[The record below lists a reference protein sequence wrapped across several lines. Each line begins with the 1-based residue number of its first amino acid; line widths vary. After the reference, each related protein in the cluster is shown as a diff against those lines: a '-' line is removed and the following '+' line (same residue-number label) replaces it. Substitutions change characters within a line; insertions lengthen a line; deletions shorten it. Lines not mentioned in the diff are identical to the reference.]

1 MEVVD
6 RVIQILLPLRRRLL
20 RAIQWSILGTG
31 IAHAV
36 YLLASILIARRL
48 GNEDFGRLG
57 LIQFTLNTP
66 VLLIATSFGW
76 SVMRTA
82 ATMHEHEREAFSSL
96 LNSLII
102 VGTLVS
108 AGLSVLLLLLGPMIC
123 TYWFSDPASI
133 PAFQIVAIS
142 ILFSG
147 YFSLIVSLF
156 SGLEAFQ
163 NVAILNIMRGLLLG
177 ILLIVGSNWG
187 GLIGAGF
194 GFTLASG
201 MSAFIA
207 WFIMRRALKQY
218 RLALYSHNWQRA
230 YRVLAQI
237 SLPSFL
243 STIISSLGLWIGSVL
258 LARHHDGLHQVAVF
272 NASNQWKSVLL
283 FVPTQI
289 SQASAPIM
297 ANLWSKNDLFKLK
310 AVVRSNLLLML
321 LTYGLPSVPILAFSS
336 HILHLYLL
344 SGDEETEA
352 MRFIILSGLMSA
364 LCGVLGYAMVA
375 MGKAWQALA
384 ANTFWTVIFL
394 MTALLWLSQGVLG
407 ISKSYCFSYF
417 VLFIAISVYIFY
429 TLTKQKEVV
438 RSCS

>member
-1 MEVVD
+1 MKVVD
-6 RVIQILLPLRRRLL
+6 RAIQIFLPLKYRLL

-31 IAHAV
+31 IAQAV
-36 YLLASILIARRL
+36 YLLASIVIARRL

-57 LIQFTLNTP
+57 LIQFTLNTL

-96 LNSLII
+96 LNSLITAGI
-102 VGTLVS
+102 LVS
-108 AGLSVLLLLLGPMIC
+108 AGLSVLILLLGPMIC
-123 TYWFSDPASI
+123 TFWFSDPVSI

-142 ILFSG
+142 VLFSG

-156 SGLEAFQ
+156 SGLEAFRQ
-163 NVAILNIMRGLLLG
+163 VALLNITRGLLLG
-177 ILLIVGSNWG
+177 IIMTVGSKWG

-201 MSAFIA
+201 ISAFVA
-207 WFIMRRALKQY
+207 WFIMRRVLKQY
-218 RLALYSHNWQRA
+218 HLALCSHNWRHA
-230 YRVLAQI
+230 YHVLTHI

-243 STIISSLGLWIGSVL
+243 STIIGSLSLWAGSVL
-258 LARHHDGLHQVAVF
+258 LARHPDGLHQVAVF

-283 FVPTQI
+283 FAPTQI
-289 SQASAPIM
+289 SQASVPIM
-297 ANLWSKNDLFKLK
+297 ANLWSKNELVKFK

-344 SGDEETEA
+344 SGEEETKA
-352 MRFIILSGLMSA
+352 MQFLILSGLMSA

-375 MGKAWQALA
+375 MGKTWQALA
-384 ANTFWTVIFL
+384 VNTLWTVVFL
-394 MTALLWLSQGVLG
+394 MMALLWFSHGALG
-407 ISKSYCFSYF
+407 ICKSYFVAYF
-417 VLFIAISVYIFY
+417 VLFDFTLFY
-429 TLTKQKEVV
+429 VFYMLSKHGEVV
-438 RSCS
+438 R